1 MSARKKLNAANFLGS
16 FIVAGLI
23 GGVTGSWIVF
33 WIAFASLLLAAY
45 HAGDIRR
52 VRLLFLGLGLII
64 AVAVTLYIMRLARAA
79 LARAV
84 PPTST

>member
-33 WIAFASLLLAAY
+33 WIAFASLQRP
-45 HAGDIRR
+45 RR
-52 VRLLFLGLGLII
+52 IEPCQN
-64 AVAVTLYIMRLARAA
+64 LARAPRRNNA
-79 LARAV
+79 LARGTEHCPVGATMGV
-84 PPTST
+84 AA